1 LHYDAFT
8 SVADLDGS
16 DAQVELDKAVFHLM
30 RRAMQEHTSNWQSRL
45 PHLTKPQYAVLNA
58 IRANPGI
65 EQAQLGHRAAI
76 DKATLASLLL
86 RMEQRG
92 LIRRSVDEGDRRR
105 RLLQL
110 TELGKAELRAVTPV
124 ADAVD
129 VELLERL
136 TSAERTELHRLLGK
150 LAPAGEQVN

>member
-1 LHYDAFT
+1 M
-8 SVADLDGS
+8 
-16 DAQVELDKAVFHLM
+16 ELDKAVFHLM
-30 RRAMQEHTSNWQSRL
+30 RRVMQEHTASWQARL
-45 PHLTKPQYAVLNA
+45 PHLTKTQYAVLNA

-92 LIRRSVDEGDRRR
+92 LIRRSVDECDRRR

-110 TELGKAELRAVTPV
+110 SDAGEAELRAVTPV
-124 ADAVD
+124 ANSVD
-129 VELLERL
+129 IELLERL
-136 TSAERTELHRLLGK
+136 APGERTELRRLLGK
-150 LAPAGEQVN
+150 LAPTGEQVN